1 MRLWYILT
9 GLWVVVFGAISTEK
23 KEEET
28 RKKKKFTDFLSIY
41 LIRYSFY
48 FSVFPHFLIRS
59 LEIAFQRVMKALMEI
74 NPSSPPSV

>member
-1 MRLWYILT
+1 
-9 GLWVVVFGAISTEK
+9 VVVFGAISTEK

-28 RKKKKFTDFLSIY
+28 RKKRNTDFLSIY